1 MSTQRGSAP
10 EISLR
15 AATRADIP
23 AIVGL
28 IEASSHEP
36 WSSELVTQLIADP
49 ASWGCIAL
57 SGGAAPVG
65 AALARAADG
74 EAEIL
79 NLVVE
84 PSRRRQGI
92 GATLLAE
99 IIRAARILN
108 ATALFLEV
116 AIDNIAARNLYSGAG
131 FTTVGRRADYYVHGS
146 DIRIDALIMRLDL
159 ITSIPEK

>member
-1 MSTQRGSAP
+1 MSRRRGLVP

-15 AATRADIP
+15 AATPADIP
-23 AIVGL
+23 VIVGL

-36 WSSELVTQLIADP
+36 WSAHLVTQLMADP
-49 ASWGCIAL
+49 ACWGCIAL
-57 SGGAAPVG
+57 AGGAAPAG
-65 AALARAADG
+65 AALARTAGD

-84 PSRRRQGI
+84 PSRRRRGV

-99 IIRAARILN
+99 IVRTARHLE

-131 FTTVGRRADYYVHGS
+131 FTTVGRRADYYVHDS

-159 ITSIPEK
+159 ITSIP